1 MMEPVTLQ
9 FIAEASGGIL
19 HPLGAGCMTVSGLC
33 TDSRRLQA
41 GDLFLALR
49 GERFDG
55 HDFLKDPALK
65 TAAAVLISEDRRAD
79 VPPGLPVVTVRDTR
93 AALGR
98 IAADYRKGFSIP
110 VFCVAGSNGKTTTK
124 ELLAALLETRFPTL
138 RSQASFNND
147 IGVPLSLLGLNR
159 SHHAAVL
166 EAGTN
171 HPGELAPLIQQIAPR
186 YGLVPQIGR
195 EHLEHFGDLDGVID
209 EECALGDN
217 LPADGILFLNGDCE
231 AAQPLA
237 TRTRARVVLTGFG
250 PQNSWRARILEN
262 GWNFTRFEIIA
273 PQSEWCGVF
282 EIAVPGRHMVS
293 NATLALAAAA
303 ELHIRPEA
311 ARQALARF
319 SGAKQRLQWSEQRGI
334 RWLDDTYNANA
345 DSTLASLQTLSELP
359 CTGRRVAVLGD
370 MAELGEHTAEAHRE
384 VGAAAHRLGID
395 LLVCIGRS
403 ARHTAD
409 GAFGMHQ
416 VLAFPDVEQAVP
428 ALRPLIRSGDCILAK
443 ASRSSRL
450 ERLFEALKTE
460 TVESGDNR

>member
-1 MMEPVTLQ
+1 MMESATLQ
-9 FIAEASGGIL
+9 SIAEAAGGIL
-19 HPLGAGCMTVSGLC
+19 HPQGSGAVVVSGVC

-41 GDLFLALR
+41 GELFLALR

-55 HDFLKDPALK
+55 HDFLKEPGLK
-65 TAAAVLISEDRRAD
+65 AASAVVVSADRLGD
-79 VPPGLPVVTVRDTR
+79 VPAGLPAIGVTDTR

-98 IAADYRKGFSIP
+98 IAAAHRRRFSLP

-124 ELLAALLETRFPTL
+124 ELLASLLETSLPTL

-147 IGVPLSLLGLNR
+147 IGVPLSLLGLDAGHR
-159 SHHAAVL
+159 AAVL

-171 HPGELAPLIQQIAPR
+171 HPGELAPLVGLIAPR
-186 YGLVPQIGR
+186 YGLIPQIGR
-195 EHLEHFGDLDGVID
+195 EHLEHFQNLEGVLQ
-209 EECALGDN
+209 EEGALGEG
-217 LPADGILFLNGDCE
+217 LPEDGILFLNGDCE
-231 AAQPLA
+231 AARPLA
-237 TRTRARVVLTGFG
+237 TRTRARVIRVGFG
-250 PQNSWRARILEN
+250 PGNDWQSRIVES
-262 GWNFTRFEIIA
+262 GWNSTRFVVTA
-273 PQSEWCGVF
+273 PRAEWSGTF

-303 ELHIRPEA
+303 ELGIRPEA
-311 ARQALARF
+311 AREALARF

-370 MAELGEHTAEAHRE
+370 MAELGDHTSEAHRE

-403 ARHTAD
+403 AEHTAR
-409 GAFGMHQ
+409 GAAGLGQ
-416 VLAFPDVEQAVP
+416 ILAFPDVEQAVP
-428 ALRPLIRSGDCILAK
+428 ALRPILRPGDCVLAK

-460 TVESGDNR
+460 TTDSRKAH